1 MALGDQ
7 EVSYRQRSGRG
18 LDYPQVTRRCLA
30 PETELSPHFCHNQLK
45 VILAVMRIGC

>member
-30 PETELSPHFCHNQLK
+30 PETVLSPHFCHNQLR
-45 VILAVMRIGC
+45 VILAVMMIGC